1 MAKSCDRLF
10 TDTNDM
16 LEIFQFDFMQR
27 AFIAGLAI
35 GVIAPSIG
43 MFLVVRRYSLM
54 SDTLAHE
61 SLTGVAIAALAG
73 WNPILVAVITT
84 VVAAVGI
91 ERLRFSRNVFGESVL
106 AIFLS
111 GSLALSSVIFSAA
124 RGLNA
129 GLTSVL
135 FGSITTVTPFDVEII
150 LGLAVF
156 VIAAV
161 VILYP
166 KLFSVAFDEEVA
178 TVSGISVRFYNTLIV
193 MMAAVTVALAIRV
206 VGALLIGALMVIP
219 VVAALQWKLKFSHSI
234 FLAVGFSLVS
244 VLSGL
249 FLSYYLDLATGG
261 TIVLVA
267 ILIFTVSLALNRR

>member
-1 MAKSCDRLF
+1 
-10 TDTNDM
+10 M

-27 AFIAGLAI
+27 ALIAGLAI

-54 SDTLAHE
+54 SDTLAHV
-61 SLTGVAIAALAG
+61 SLTGVAIAALVG

-84 VVAAVGI
+84 LVAAFGI

-135 FGSITTVTPFDVEII
+135 FGSITTVTRFDVELIVA
-150 LGLAVF
+150 LAIV
-156 VIAAV
+156 VIVAV
-161 VILYP
+161 VLLYP

-178 TVSGISVRFYNTLIV
+178 EVSGIRVRFYNTLIV
-193 MMAAVTVALAIRV
+193 MLAAVTVALAIRV

-219 VVAALQWKLKFSHSI
+219 VVAALQWRLKFSHSI
-234 FLAVGFSLVS
+234 FLAIIFSLVS
-244 VLSGL
+244 IVSGL

-261 TIVLVA
+261 TIVLLA
-267 ILIFTVSLALNRR
+267 IVIFTVSLMLNRR

>member
-1 MAKSCDRLF
+1 
-10 TDTNDM
+10 M

-27 AFIAGLAI
+27 AFVAGLAI

-54 SDTLAHE
+54 SDTLAHV
-61 SLTGVAIAALAG
+61 SLTGVAIAALVG

-84 VVAAVGI
+84 MVAALGI

-111 GSLALSSVIFSAA
+111 SSLALSSVIFSAA

-129 GLTSVL
+129 GITSIL
-135 FGSITTVTPFDVEII
+135 FGSITTVTRFDVGII
-150 LGLAVF
+150 VALAVL
-156 VIAAV
+156 VTTI
-161 VILYP
+161 IISLYP
-166 KLFSVAFDEEVA
+166 QLFSVAFDEEVA
-178 TVSGISVRFYNTLIV
+178 TVSGIPVRFYNTLIV

-234 FLAVGFSLVS
+234 FLAITFSLVS
-244 VLSGL
+244 IISGL
-249 FLSYYLDLATGG
+249 IMSYYLDLASGG
-261 TIVLVA
+261 TIVLISLA
-267 ILIFTVSLALNRR
+267 LFTVSLVMNRR

>member
-1 MAKSCDRLF
+1 
-10 TDTNDM
+10 
-16 LEIFQFDFMQR
+16 MQR
-27 AFIAGLAI
+27 ALIAGLAI

-54 SDTLAHE
+54 SDTLAHV
-61 SLTGVAIAALAG
+61 SLTGVAIAALVG

-84 VVAAVGI
+84 LVAAFGI

-135 FGSITTVTPFDVEII
+135 FGSITTVTRFDVELIVA
-150 LGLAVF
+150 LAIV
-156 VIAAV
+156 VIVAV
-161 VILYP
+161 VLLYP

-178 TVSGISVRFYNTLIV
+178 EVSGIRVRFYNTLIV
-193 MMAAVTVALAIRV
+193 MLAAVTVALAIRV

-219 VVAALQWKLKFSHSI
+219 VVAALQWRLKFSHSI
-234 FLAVGFSLVS
+234 FLAIIFSLVS
-244 VLSGL
+244 IVSGL

-261 TIVLVA
+261 TIVLLA
-267 ILIFTVSLALNRR
+267 IVIFTVSLMLNRR